1 MSESAPPQIISDL
14 LHGHIGARCLHVVAR
29 LGVADALEEQP
40 ATAAELAA
48 RTGASADALERML
61 RLLSSY
67 GVFVPAGDGYAHTP
81 ASRLLR
87 GDHPQSLRAYAQ
99 LHGMPPF
106 WSAFTDL
113 ERAAKT
119 GAPVIG
125 WTTLIDYFA
134 SHPQESRLFNESMVS
149 KSVAASAALTQFY
162 DFGSFDTIA
171 DIGGGRG
178 HLLRAILDA
187 APRASGVLFELPHVI
202 ADASPA
208 PRLELVAGDFFKD
221 PLPPADLYLLMEVLH
236 DWPDAD
242 AARILAAVR
251 RAAPPHARLLI
262 VESLVGETQ
271 GLGRTIDIVMLALT
285 GGRERARSEYSALLA
300 ATGFELARVL
310 DTRTRFAVA
319 EAVVV

>member
-1 MSESAPPQIISDL
+1 MPESTPPQVISDL
-14 LHGHIGARCLHVVAR
+14 LHGHIGARCLHVVAK
-29 LGVADALEEQP
+29 LGVADALGEQP

-48 RTGASADALERML
+48 RTGANADALERML

-67 GVFVPAGDGYAHTP
+67 GVFTPAGDGYAHTP
-81 ASRLLR
+81 ASKLLR
-87 GDHPQSLRAYAQ
+87 GEHPQSLRGYAQ

-119 GAPVIG
+119 GEPVIG

-134 SHPQESRLFNESMVS
+134 SHPEESRLFNDSMVS
-149 KSVAASAALTQFY
+149 KSVAASAALTKFY
-162 DFGSFDTIA
+162 DFRSFGTIA

-178 HLLRAILDA
+178 HLLRAILDTAPLA
-187 APRASGVLFELPHVI
+187 AGVLFELPHVI
-202 ADASPA
+202 ADASSA

-221 PLPPADLYLLMEVLH
+221 RLPRADLYLLMEVLH
-236 DWPDAD
+236 DWADAD
-242 AARILAAVR
+242 VARILAAVR
-251 RAAPPHARLLI
+251 RASPPHARLLI
-262 VESLVGETQ
+262 VESFVGETQ

-285 GGRERARSEYSALLA
+285 GGRERTRAEYSALLA
-300 ATGFELARVL
+300 AAGFRLERVI

>member
-1 MSESAPPQIISDL
+1 MSDSPPPQVISDL

-29 LGVADALEEQP
+29 LGVADALGDAP
-40 ATAAELAA
+40 ATAATLAA
-48 RTGASADALERML
+48 CTGANADALERML
-61 RLLSSY
+61 RLLCSY
-67 GVFVPAGDGYAHTP
+67 GVFAPTAGGFEHTP

-99 LHGMPPF
+99 LHGMTPF
-106 WSAFTDL
+106 WNAFTDL
-113 ERAAKT
+113 ERAARS
-119 GAPVIG
+119 GEPVIG
-125 WTTLIDYFA
+125 WTTLIEHLA
-134 SHPQESRLFNESMVS
+134 SHPDDSRLFNESMVS
-149 KSVAASAALTQFY
+149 KSASAFAALTKFY
-162 DFGSFDTIA
+162 DFGSFGTIA

-202 ADASPA
+202 ADATPD
-208 PRLELVAGDFFKD
+208 PRVELVAGDFFTD
-221 PLPPADLYLLMEVLH
+221 PLPRADLYLLMEVLH
-236 DWPDAD
+236 DWADAD

-251 RAAPPHARLLI
+251 RAAPPRARLLI

-285 GGRERARSEYSALLA
+285 GGRERSRAEYSALLA
-300 ATGFELARVL
+300 GAGFKLERVI

-319 EAVVV
+319 EALVV